1 MEPAE
6 REQFVSVRTINI
18 LSPEPITEAK
28 AMHTDWWAQASA
40 IAAFLG
46 RVWSPSSIK

>member
-28 AMHTDWWAQASA
+28 AMPHRLVGSG
-40 IAAFLG
+40 LG
-46 RVWSPSSIK
+46 YSCISREGLEPQ